1 MSKKKPIKKPAASAS
16 AAYLTDNRVA
26 EIRVVDIGMVTP
38 RYPDPADNPNKMEP
52 ERFELL
58 VKAIGQ
64 EGFLQPLL
72 VTQRENDYLIEDGHH
87 RLEAAR
93 RAGLK
98 QVSIAITHAT
108 KAQDEARAK
117 LLGLGM
123 NRLRGELDLRLASDI
138 IREVQDALSLETPEV
153 SILTGFTEEELLSL
167 LKNTDDIDLEDE
179 GAGEMGDTLPND
191 VLTFLLEIQFA
202 DREEF
207 KLAKKRLK
215 KLGNGNMATGL
226 MIALAEDE

>member
-1 MSKKKPIKKPAASAS
+1 MSKKKATAQPAGAH
-16 AAYLTDNRVA
+16 LEDNRVA
-26 EIRVVDIGMVTP
+26 EIRVVDIERVTP

-52 ERFELL
+52 ERFDLL
-58 VKAIGQ
+58 VKAIAQ

-87 RLEAAR
+87 RLDAALK
-93 RAGLK
+93 AGLK
-98 QVSIAITHAT
+98 QVSIAITHAA
-108 KAQDEARAK
+108 KPQDEARAK

-138 IREVQDALSLETPEV
+138 IREVQDALSLETLEV

-167 LKNTDDIDLEDE
+167 LKDTDDIDLEDE
-179 GAGEMGDTLPND
+179 SASEVGDTLPD
-191 VLTFLLEIQFA
+191 DALVFLLELQFG
-202 DREEF
+202 DREQF
-207 KLAKKRLK
+207 KLAKRRLK
-215 KLGNGNMATGL
+215 KLGGGNMTTGL